1 MVERV
6 PEHVE
11 EVGKVDLAVEAGL
24 DLLDKTEDDE
34 EGVADGQNV
43 EKERKKNPSL
53 AIYEQ
58 T

>member
-11 EVGKVDLAVEAGL
+11 EVGKIDLAVEAGL

-34 EGVADGQNV
+34 EGVAMA
-43 EKERKKNPSL
+43 KM
-53 AIYEQ
+53 
-58 T
+58 